1 MIVAASQ
8 RKDHLKQLRDEVEQ
22 QRREQYKKAKG
33 LPLTLT
39 QNEMIRL
46 KSMQPLLQNEIV
58 FEEEAEDAKV
68 KPTRKRR
75 ASIVIKRPEG
85 SLEPELTKTLNFET
99 RAALSLDSDPESM
112 IEGVRQLESRVGK
125 VEEAVAQWSKWA
137 VGPALG

>member
-58 FEEEAEDAKV
+58 FEEEAEEAKAR
-68 KPTRKRR
+68 PQRKRR

-99 RAALSLDSDPESM
+99 RAALSLDSDPESLM
-112 IEGVRQLESRVGK
+112 EGVRQLESRVGK

>member
-8 RKDHLKQLRDEVEQ
+8 RKDHLKRLRDEVEQ

-46 KSMQPLLQNEIV
+46 KSLQPLLQNEIV
-58 FEEEAEDAKV
+58 FEEDGEDV
-68 KPTRKRR
+68 KPRSIRRRR

-99 RAALSLDSDPESM
+99 RAALSLGGEPESLA
-112 IEGVRQLESRVGK
+112 EGVRQLETRVGK
-125 VEEAVAQWSKWA
+125 VEEALAQWSKWA